1 MEVKDTW
8 ASQEDSSSGTPT
20 ALVDSFENTTLLKS
34 LEVEELKKT
43 DTLFEE
49 SVEMNELKQSDTLL
63 QESFDAAA
71 TNIIEPSKP
80 RMGTVKQV
88 KQPVKSIFKK
98 VVPIFILA

>member
-20 ALVDSFENTTLLKS
+20 ALVDTLLKS

-49 SVEMNELKQSDTLL
+49 SVEMEMNELKQSDTLL

-71 TNIIEPSKP
+71 NIIEPSKP

-88 KQPVKSIFKK
+88 KPVKSIFKK